1 MGIALP
7 QLEPEMNHV
16 AIHAP
21 HTAPS
26 TAPPPHPVLYGGPP
40 QETGVPPLIHV
51 SQGSQNIVTVS
62 DPWNVVDQSATFVR
76 PVISL
81 GCPQQRVLG
90 RSHGKLQ

>member
-1 MGIALP
+1 M
-7 QLEPEMNHV
+7 

-21 HTAPS
+21 PTAPP

-40 QETGVPPLIHV
+40 QETGVPPLIRV

-76 PVISL
+76 PVISAAPS
-81 GCPQQRVLG
+81 GGFWEEVMISYNSSAC
-90 RSHGKLQ
+90 KL